1 VEKDPAAVLD
11 DNAEPGWGEE
21 NRRLAFLRRV
31 ELFRGLN
38 REALITVAMEL
49 QPKSVVEGAIVCREN
64 DRVDDFYLIESGTLV
79 MTVDVGGHFAELARL
94 GAGQFFG
101 EAALLGLGV
110 HGAAVRAVTP
120 ARLWT
125 LSGADFRELMN
136 RVPALSVP
144 VEAASATFE
153 AGLRQRLFEV
163 ESRNLAALAAGQSQI
178 RIGRDPDNDL
188 VFESRLVSKHHA
200 VLERTPEGW

>member
-1 VEKDPAAVLD
+1 MGDRTGICTCPSESPWVNSENFANEVIYGLGKDPAAVLD

-21 NRRLAFLRRV
+21 NRRLAFLRKV
-31 ELFRGLN
+31 ELFRGIN

-110 HGAAVRAVTP
+110 HGAAVRAVT
-120 ARLWT
+120 
-125 LSGADFRELMN
+125 
-136 RVPALSVP
+136 
-144 VEAASATFE
+144 AAAFGRFPGLGSAN
-153 AGLRQRLFEV
+153 
-163 ESRNLAALAAGQSQI
+163 S
-178 RIGRDPDNDL
+178 
-188 VFESRLVSKHHA
+188 
-200 VLERTPEGW
+200 